1 MSSKAKYFAPS
12 AVSIRLKAVSESAY
26 NALMPARGGI
36 GDQPCKRRISPSSFP
51 ARSDFAVRV
60 DSQMHTENAFCKS
73 YPLSAPSV
81 NPRDGLNLQRLH
93 DEPGR
98 QEAKMLQSLLL
109 LRQVKVCLRAKM
121 NIPLT
126 TLSSGPRRI
135 RSWLQSRLH
144 ACGSE
149 GLAT

>member
-1 MSSKAKYFAPS
+1 MSSKAKYFAWS

-26 NALMPARGGI
+26 DALVPARGI

-60 DSQMHTENAFCKS
+60 DSQMHTENALCKS

-93 DEPGR
+93 DKPGR

-109 LRQVKVCLRAKM
+109 LRQVKVCLRAKI

-126 TLSSGPRRI
+126 TLSSGPGRI
-135 RSWLQSRLH
+135 RL
-144 ACGSE
+144 
-149 GLAT
+149 